1 MIKLVFFYYIL
12 FLVIYSLYNF
22 ERVEKS
28 SFQGKSQMALFD
40 HEFTETEFLCSD
52 ITGWDCKRIMEFKI
66 ARNNSFDCFE
76 EVKSVL

>member
-1 MIKLVFFYYIL
+1 
-12 FLVIYSLYNF
+12 
-22 ERVEKS
+22 
-28 SFQGKSQMALFD
+28 MALFD
-40 HEFTETEFLCSD
+40 HEFTETEFLCSN